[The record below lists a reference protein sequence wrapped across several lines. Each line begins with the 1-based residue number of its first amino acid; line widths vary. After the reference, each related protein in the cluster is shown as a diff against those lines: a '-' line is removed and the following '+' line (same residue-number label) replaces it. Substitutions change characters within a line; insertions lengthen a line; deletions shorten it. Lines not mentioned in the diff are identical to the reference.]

1 MQPPWQGERLLGRR
15 TGRETRLRGE
25 RTACT
30 YFSRMAGIFTV
41 PVLILLSE
49 AQHFL
54 LQAKMNADHGQLQ
67 KGECCLLTF
76 LIGSLDHAAP
86 RHPAY
91 DFNYAPPFVSLFAIK
106 KKREERGK
114 KKTFSTWNKR
124 AGQEARKYWH
134 SIFDSAAIHG
144 YWNNRGERRHGG
156 WNVLVSFH
164 FFSTFLLFFLFFFFI
179 FSVLFFFLSSFPSF
193 FTNFVSFEGANV

>member
-1 MQPPWQGERLLGRR
+1 
-15 TGRETRLRGE
+15 
-25 RTACT
+25 
-30 YFSRMAGIFTV
+30 MAGIFTV

-114 KKTFSTWNKR
+114 KKHFRHGINARAKKR
-124 AGQEARKYWH
+124 ANIGTQYSIVRPFTDIEITEVNDDTEDGTYSSR
-134 SIFDSAAIHG
+134 SIFFP
-144 YWNNRGERRHGG
+144 RF
-156 WNVLVSFH
+156 SFFFCF
-164 FFSTFLLFFLFFFFI
+164 FFSFFPFFFFSFLPFLLFSRI
-179 FSVLFFFLSSFPSF
+179 LSRSRVQ
-193 FTNFVSFEGANV
+193 TCREG

>member
-1 MQPPWQGERLLGRR
+1 MGRR

-76 LIGSLDHAAP
+76 LIGSLDHATP

-91 DFNYAPPFVSLFAIK
+91 DFNYAPPFSLRFSLRRV
-106 KKREERGK
+106 KKRKKRKGKEKK

-144 YWNNRGERRHGG
+144 Y
-156 WNVLVSFH
+156 
-164 FFSTFLLFFLFFFFI
+164 
-179 FSVLFFFLSSFPSF
+179 
-193 FTNFVSFEGANV
+193 

>member
-1 MQPPWQGERLLGRR
+1 MGRR

-76 LIGSLDHAAP
+76 LIGSLDHATP

-91 DFNYAPPFVSLFAIK
+91 DFNYAPPFSLRFSLRRVKKGKKEKEKRK
-106 KKREERGK
+106 KK
-114 KKTFSTWNKR
+114 N
-124 AGQEARKYWH
+124 
-134 SIFDSAAIHG
+134 IFDM
-144 YWNNRGERRHGG
+144 E
-156 WNVLVSFH
+156 
-164 FFSTFLLFFLFFFFI
+164 
-179 FSVLFFFLSSFPSF
+179 
-193 FTNFVSFEGANV
+193 